1 MGQTTHQIENQI
13 EKTRDDL
20 GANFQEL
27 EQKVKEIT
35 DWRHHYQN
43 HPMTL
48 MGVAFAGGL
57 VVATIFGGT
66 RRRRSVVPS
75 PVSTSVMSRPRRKAV
90 DTWDQIQ
97 EALVGVAAARVT
109 DFVGELIPG
118 FAEQF
123 RGKTTPPSSQP
134 N

>member
-1 MGQTTHQIENQI
+1 MGQTTEQIENQI

-43 HPMTL
+43 HPMAL
-48 MGVAFAGGL
+48 MGAAFGGGL
-57 VVATIFGGT
+57 LVAMIFGGT
-66 RRRRSVVPS
+66 RHRRSAIPS
-75 PVSTSVMSRPRRKAV
+75 SAPSVMSRPTRKV
-90 DTWDQIQ
+90 IDTWDHIQ
-97 EALVGVAAARVT
+97 DALVGVAAARVT

-123 RGKTTPPSSQP
+123 HSKTKPPSSQP

>member
-1 MGQTTHQIENQI
+1 MGQTTDQIENQI

-48 MGVAFAGGL
+48 MGVAFGGGL
-57 VVATIFGGT
+57 LVATLFGGT
-66 RRRRSVVPS
+66 RRRRSAIPS
-75 PVSTSVMSRPRRKAV
+75 PASNVMSRPTRKAV

-123 RGKTTPPSSQP
+123 HNKTKPQSSQP